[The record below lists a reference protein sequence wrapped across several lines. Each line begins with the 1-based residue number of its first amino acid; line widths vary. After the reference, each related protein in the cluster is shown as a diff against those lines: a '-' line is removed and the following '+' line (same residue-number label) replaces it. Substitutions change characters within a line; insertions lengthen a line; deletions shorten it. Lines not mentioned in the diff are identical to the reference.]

1 MVEIKIR
8 KNEAERRVTLEIRG
22 HAAPEGTSAVC
33 AAVSSQIYGYAA
45 VISTEPRHR
54 LKAAH
59 VDVKNGTG
67 TVETVSED
75 AKGYRKILAYLA
87 PVEAAFSKLA
97 EGYPEAVSL
106 TVT

>member
-1 MVEIKIR
+1 MIEIHIR

-33 AAVSSQIYGYAA
+33 AAVSSQIYGYA
-45 VISTEPRHR
+45 VVVSNEPRHR

-67 TVETVSED
+67 TVDTVSED
-75 AKGYRKILAYLA
+75 AKEYRKIIAYLA
-87 PVEAAFSKLA
+87 PVEAALSKLA
-97 EGYPEAVSL
+97 KGYPEAVCI
-106 TVT
+106 TIT

>member
-59 VDVKNGTG
+59 VDVKNGMG
-67 TVETVSED
+67 IVETVSED
-75 AKGYRKILAYLA
+75 DEGYEKILAYLA
-87 PVEAAFSKLA
+87 PVEAALFMLA
-97 EGYPEAVSL
+97 KGYPDAVCM
-106 TVT
+106 TIT